1 MTWDQFKEIF
11 YEKYFPQCFR
21 NKKKVP
27 EFEQLKQGNMS
38 VAEYEAK
45 FTELARFAPRML
57 DADYKKAQKFEGGLN
72 LDVFDQLGVLK
83 LPKYMDILDRAL
95 MNEANLAAMK
105 QTKAPTTEWGSKRS
119 GYNFRKGHS
128 FATNKKQ
135 NTRSTSSSS
144 QSSGSTPV
152 CSECG
157 RKHKCVYY
165 CASGAC
171 FLCGKVY
178 HMMKDCSLNETA
190 NRPVASLAGSTPTPR
205 TKARVNTGKGSVRQ
219 GQVFALVPGDVQD
232 TESVVLGST
241 NVENIPVVNKF
252 PDLFLN
258 ELHGDLIDRE
268 IEFTIEVVPRTQ
280 PISKTPYRMSTS
292 ELKELKI

>member
-21 NKKKVP
+21 DKKKVS

-45 FTELARFAPRML
+45 FTELARFAPHML

-72 LDVFDQLGVLK
+72 LDVFGQLGVLK
-83 LPKYMDILDRAL
+83 LPKYRDILDRAL
-95 MNEANLAAMK
+95 VNEANLAAMK

-157 RKHKCVYY
+157 RKHKCVCC

-190 NRPVASLAGSTPTPR
+190 NHPAASLAGSTPIPR
-205 TKARVNTGKGSVRQ
+205 TKARVNTGKEIVRQ
-219 GQVFALVPGDVQD
+219 GQVFALVPGDIQD
-232 TESVVLGST
+232 TESVVL
-241 NVENIPVVNKF
+241 E
-252 PDLFLN
+252 
-258 ELHGDLIDRE
+258 ID
-268 IEFTIEVVPRTQ
+268 
-280 PISKTPYRMSTS
+280 
-292 ELKELKI
+292 